1 MTDSKRLAGLIG
13 PAMIALGATEAM
25 HLDIWE
31 QAAGPAMPPLNYFN
45 GCVVFITGLAIVR
58 AHNRWLLGW
67 PVIITLAG
75 WFGII
80 EGLIRMVAP
89 GNANSNA
96 NYPVVMYVL
105 FGVMAAAGVVLTVK
119 AYAADGKEAGA
130 GAR

>member
-1 MTDSKRLAGLIG
+1 MTDSKKLAGLLG

-58 AHNRWLLGW
+58 AHNKWTMGW

-75 WFGII
+75 WFGVV

-89 GNANSNA
+89 GSANSNA
-96 NYPVVMYVL
+96 NYPMVMYVL
-105 FGVMAAAGVVLTVK
+105 FGLMSSAGVILSVK
-119 AYAADGKEAGA
+119 AYRHGGA
-130 GAR
+130 E